1 MTTSECPGCHTSLDI
16 TGFHEMTIIEC
27 PKCRMRL
34 EIVSVNPP
42 IVEESVDEISREWNE

>member
-1 MTTSECPGCHTSLDI
+1 MPTCECPGCHTNLDI
-16 TGFHEMTIIEC
+16 TGFDEMTTIEC

-42 IVEESVDEISREWNE
+42 IVEESLDEINSDSSY

>member
-1 MTTSECPGCHTSLDI
+1 MLDI

-42 IVEESVDEISREWNE
+42 IVEESIDEISREFGE